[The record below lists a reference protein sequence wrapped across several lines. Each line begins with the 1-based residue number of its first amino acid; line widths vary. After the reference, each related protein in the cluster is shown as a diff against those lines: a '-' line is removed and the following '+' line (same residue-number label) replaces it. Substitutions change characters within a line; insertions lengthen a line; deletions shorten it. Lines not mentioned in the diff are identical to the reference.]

1 MKMHSRGFLA
11 SLAVMSVSSLACGDV
26 DPEEAVTISQG
37 VYGMTSYVN
46 DVCSSGCEREPR
58 SMTLLVKSLPQD
70 TDVASVT
77 SNEDGFYEVALVL
90 GDYRICTTFGRC
102 TDFSVGSN
110 EVVRLNYEMS
120 VGLGWSR

>member
-1 MKMHSRGFLA
+1 MKMNSRGFLA
-11 SLAVMSVSSLACGDV
+11 SLAVMSLSSLACGDV

-77 SNEDGFYEVALVL
+77 SNEDGFFEVALEL

-102 TDFSVGSN
+102 SDFSVGSS
-110 EVVRLNYEMS
+110 EVVRLDYEMS
-120 VGLGWSR
+120 VGQGWSR

>member
-1 MKMHSRGFLA
+1 MKMNPRGYLA
-11 SLAVMSVSSLACGDV
+11 LLAVMSLSSLACGDS

-46 DVCSSGCEREPR
+46 DVCSSGCERDPR

-77 SNEDGFYEVALVL
+77 SNEDGFYEVALAL

-102 TDFSVGSN
+102 TDFSVGNN
-110 EVVRLNYEMS
+110 EVVRLDYEMS
-120 VGLGWSR
+120 VGPGWSR